1 MHRLDEVAAALL
13 AAERSRTP
21 VAPPTETLPQLSIAD
36 AYAIQRIGLQLRRAE
51 GAVVVG
57 HKIGLT
63 SLAMQE
69 LLGVDQPDF
78 GYLTAAMVSES
89 GCTLSAGDFLA
100 PRAEAEIAFRFAR
113 PLAGPDLDVADVL
126 AAVDAVAPAIEVI
139 DSRIAD
145 WRLTIADTVADNA
158 SSGHVVLG
166 AWQPLGALDLAA
178 VEAELT
184 VAGPG
189 GRHEAVHGRGDAV
202 LGHPATAVAWLARA
216 LHEYGGDAIAP
227 GEIVLSGAM
236 ARAVVVQAGDSVR
249 ATAGALGAVTADFA
263 TSRAGSG

>member
-1 MHRLDEVAAALL
+1 MDRLDEIAAALL
-13 AAERSRTP
+13 AADRSHTP
-21 VAPPTETLPQLSIAD
+21 VPPPTEARSGLSIAD
-36 AYAIQRIGLQLRRAE
+36 AYAIQRAGLRLRLAE

-69 LLGVDQPDF
+69 MLGVDQPDF

-89 GCTLSAGDFLA
+89 GCTLSAADFVA
-100 PRAEAEIAFRFAR
+100 PRAEVEIAFRLAR
-113 PLAGPDLDVADVL
+113 PLAGADLEIADVL
-126 AAVDAVAPAIEVI
+126 AAVDAIAPAIEVI

-166 AWQPLGALDLAA
+166 AWQPLADLDLAT
-178 VEAELT
+178 VEAQIVVE
-184 VAGPG
+184 GPD
-189 GRHEAVHGRGDAV
+189 GRHEAVEGRGDAV

-216 LHEYGGDAIAP
+216 LHEHGGEAIAP

-236 ARAVVVQAGDSVR
+236 ARAIAVREGDVVR
-249 ATAGALGAVTADFA
+249 AAAGALGSVTARFA
-263 TSRAGSG
+263 APPARAR